1 MTDKGSVYRLY
12 DAVKEMA
19 VTFDLKP
26 NERINEGAL
35 ARQLGASRTP
45 LREAL
50 NRLAAEGLLTVE
62 AGRGFFCR
70 TLDAGEIREIYELR
84 LVIEEAVVRRVCAAA
99 ARPEVQALLDFVRE
113 TGTDDVRRSV
123 VECTAI
129 DETFHERL
137 AEMAGNGEMS
147 RVLRNLNHRIRFIRW
162 IEMGS
167 RRPHVQGEHQAIL
180 EAILAGDESEAVG
193 RLRAHITKRQD
204 QITAAVREGYARI
217 YHDRAETVVV

>member
-1 MTDKGSVYRLY
+1 MTDQGSVDRLY

-19 VTFDLKP
+19 VTFGLKP
-26 NERINEGAL
+26 NERINEGTL

-62 AGRGFFCR
+62 VGRGFFCR
-70 TLDAGEIREIYELR
+70 PLDAGEIRELYELR
-84 LVIEEAVVRRVCAAA
+84 VVIEEAVVRRVCTAAA
-99 ARPEVQALLDFVRE
+99 TPDVQAVLAFVLE
-113 TGTDDVRRSV
+113 TGTDDVRHGLD
-123 VECTAI
+123 ECTAI
-129 DETFHERL
+129 DEAFHERL
-137 AEMAGNGEMS
+137 AVLAGNGEML

-180 EAILAGDESEAVG
+180 EAILAGDENEAVA

-217 YHDRAETVVV
+217 YHDRAESVLD